1 MSAHKFADD
10 NILSSFTSSVKLLL
24 ETLIAEFE
32 YVIKCFSDNKIIVN
46 PDKFKSIT
54 VQKSNQ
60 KVKAKQFLIQSDVVE
75 MASSV
80 KLLGI
85 HKDDQINFNLH
96 SSNMVSGKKTQKKR
110 SPQRVMVRLR
120 VRVRVWGEFFQGDFS

>member
-1 MSAHKFADD
+1 M
-10 NILSSFTSSVKLLL
+10 LL

-46 PDKFKSIT
+46 LDKFKSIT

-60 KVKAKQFLIQSDVVE
+60 NVKAKQFLIQSDVVE

-96 SSNMVSGKKTQKKR
+96 SSNMVSGKKPRKKDPR
-110 SPQRVMVRLR
+110 K
-120 VRVRVWGEFFQGDFS
+120 G

>member
-1 MSAHKFADD
+1 MPAHKFADD
-10 NILSSFTSSVKLLL
+10 NTLSSFTRSVKLLL

-46 PDKFKSIT
+46 LDKFKSIT

-85 HKDDQINFNLH
+85 YKDDQINFNLH
-96 SSNMVSGKKTQKKR
+96 SSNMVSGKKKRKKDPR
-110 SPQRVMVRLR
+110 KGQWSGLGLGLGSGGSFSRVV
-120 VRVRVWGEFFQGDFS
+120 FS